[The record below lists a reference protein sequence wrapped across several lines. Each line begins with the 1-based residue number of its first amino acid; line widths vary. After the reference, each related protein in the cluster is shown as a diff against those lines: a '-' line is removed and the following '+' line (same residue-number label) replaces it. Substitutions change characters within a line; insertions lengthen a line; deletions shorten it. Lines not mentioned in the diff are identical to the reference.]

1 MKVKVNSEVLDFPK
15 GENIDGLMHLLYPG
29 EKNGKAVAIANK
41 VIPTSLWNTTEIK
54 ENDNILI
61 ITATQ
66 GG

>member
-1 MKVKVNSEVLDFPK
+1 MKIKVNNEVLVCK
-15 GENIDGLMHLLYPG
+15 AHTTIAGLMKDLYPG
-29 EKNGKAVAIANK
+29 NTNGKAVAIDNE
-41 VIPTSLWNTTEIK
+41 VVPTNIWETTEIK

>member
-1 MKVKVNSEVLDFPK
+1 MKVIVNNEILELSN
-15 GENIDGLMHLLYPG
+15 GENIDELMRRLYPKG
-29 EKNGKAVAIANK
+29 TNGKAVAIANK
-41 VIPTSLWNTTEIK
+41 VIPTSLWKITEIK